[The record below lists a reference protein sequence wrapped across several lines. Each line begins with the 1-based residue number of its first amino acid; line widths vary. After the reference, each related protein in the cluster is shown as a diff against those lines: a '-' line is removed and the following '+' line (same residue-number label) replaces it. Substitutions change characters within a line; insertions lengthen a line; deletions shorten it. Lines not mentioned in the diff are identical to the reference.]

1 MSQMK
6 PRFMHLLVPILALIA
21 ALTPADMSAAAD
33 KKANVEVNFIYAF
46 QLGFG
51 SYNVG
56 GLDVQVYSLPISYTF
71 SDFLGNEKL
80 KLVVDAPVFYGRF
93 RFRET
98 LPDGTRVKVD
108 QDMMSV
114 IPGVE
119 LQWEPVKHW
128 HIKPFLNAGLAW
140 QVYDSSTPNGLS
152 VDDSFVLVYALGVG
166 SLYQMFWDKFTFSV
180 GNRISWAG
188 NTNFHQSV
196 EQSFALLENGVDVKH
211 PLGFTYKG
219 YEPDMSV
226 YFNWY
231 YFIPDTTFDRALK
244 DPLKVENQYEIAATV
259 GLVTPK
265 KLWIL
270 SEPRIGVG
278 YRFGDLDAFSVNFG
292 FPF

>member
-1 MSQMK
+1 MY
-6 PRFMHLLVPILALIA
+6 LLLAVLALGS
-21 ALTPADMSAAAD
+21 LPWLVSPASAKD
-33 KKANVEVNFIYAF
+33 VRGNVEVNFIYAF

-71 SDFLGNEKL
+71 NDFLGNEKL

-98 LPDGTRVKVD
+98 LPDGTRIKVD

-119 LQWEPVKHW
+119 LQWEPVLHW
-128 HIKPFLNAGLAW
+128 HIKPFINAGLAW

-152 VDDSFVLVYALGVG
+152 VDDSLVLVYATGLG
-166 SLYQMFWDKFTFSV
+166 SLYQMFWEKFTFSI

-188 NTNFHQSV
+188 NTNFHKSS
-196 EQSFALLENGVDVKH
+196 EQSFGLLENGFDVKH

-219 YEPDMSV
+219 YEPDVSV

-231 YFIPDTTFDRALK
+231 YFMPYTSFDRAFK
-244 DPLKVENQYEIAATV
+244 PPLKVDNQYEVAATV
-259 GLVTPK
+259 GFVQPK

-270 SEPRIGVG
+270 SNPRIGVG
-278 YRFGDLDAFSVNFG
+278 YRFGDLEAFAVNFG

>member
-1 MSQMK
+1 MK
-6 PRFMHLLVPILALIA
+6 SRFLFLLAAVLVLCFLPRAV
-21 ALTPADMSAAAD
+21 TPASAKD
-33 KKANVEVNFIYAF
+33 KKGNVEVNFIYAF

-71 SDFLGNEKL
+71 NDFLGNEKL

-93 RFRET
+93 RYRENI
-98 LPDGTRVKVD
+98 PEGIRVKVD

-119 LQWEPVKHW
+119 LQWEPVRNW
-128 HIKPFLNAGLAW
+128 HIKPFINAGLAW

-152 VDDSFVLVYALGVG
+152 VDDSFVLVYATGLG
-166 SLYQMFWDKFTFSV
+166 SLYQMFWEKFTFSL

-196 EQSFALLENGVDVKH
+196 EQSFGLLENGIDVKH

-219 YEPDMSV
+219 YEPDVSV
-226 YFNWY
+226 FFNWY
-231 YFIPDTTFDRALK
+231 YFIPDTQFDRAFR
-244 DPLKVENQYEIAATV
+244 DPLKVENQYEVAATV
-259 GLVTPK
+259 GFVEPK

-270 SEPRIGVG
+270 SNPRIGVG
-278 YRFGDLDAFSVNFG
+278 YRFGDLDAFAVNFG